1 MQYNKIK
8 VFLVMIQFVIVYTVA
23 YPSVAGLDLS
33 TSHHPPDSL
42 MLHPFLFVSV
52 FFSSVDPGFL

>member
-33 TSHHPPDSL
+33 T
-42 MLHPFLFVSV
+42 
-52 FFSSVDPGFL
+52 